1 MRLMYRNGY
10 VREGLWAP
18 AKPLRDHGLL
28 EARISATVEALL
40 AISRLRPRP
49 TSGAARSI
57 RELQAIVMA
66 QGERWRAKTIA
77 FWGLSELQTWLSS
90 EEQEE
95 IAKHFHNFIFNLSL
109 PEGGEIKGFFVNRAV
124 GGYKHYISYN
134 PELLI
139 ATTALNFIRTG
150 LLGEDVLHRVCPILA
165 DVTKQLLSTGVFRS
179 QHNEATHF
187 WEYYHAMLL
196 LDRFCSPDFP
206 HHFLNGE
213 IMYIKPTFFH
223 NKNIQPDDSLCAIL
237 MPFGAEWSDDL
248 FAVYRNAVES
258 AGFVAWRS
266 DLEWGDHEIMQRIW
280 EYINK
285 ARFVIAD
292 CTGRNP
298 NVFYE
303 LGIAHT
309 LGKRVFICTQSRTDI
324 PFDIQHITSYV
335 YSPYPNGIAKLQ
347 DALGKFMLSVTS

>member
-1 MRLMYRNGY
+1 
-10 VREGLWAP
+10 
-18 AKPLRDHGLL
+18 
-28 EARISATVEALL
+28 
-40 AISRLRPRP
+40 
-49 TSGAARSI
+49 
-57 RELQAIVMA
+57 MA